1 MKVTQWRYNAFS
13 FRGELRMSEIFDPRR
28 YRIVAPVNVWI
39 RIGRAR
45 ADRSCGRGAM
55 HSIYLP
61 ASLLRGDELVECWRQ
76 AFVVFAEGMERWPV
90 QFETP
95 FDRDEGIRNRPTFG
109 KSVPDGIRQ
118 YCLRPLSGG
127 ACLQVEERI
136 FAEQDRHPVQAS
148 RVVRLDP
155 DVEGNQAR
163 MFRSPVMAIQYLAGT
178 FLGVRLAGQFRP
190 DAANHTQK
198 QWLAAS

>member
-1 MKVTQWRYNAFS
+1 
-13 FRGELRMSEIFDPRR
+13 MSEIFDPRC
-28 YRIVAPVNVWI
+28 YRLVAPVNVWVC
-39 RIGRAR
+39 IGRAR
-45 ADRSCGRGAM
+45 AERSDGRGAM

-61 ASLLRGDELVECWRQ
+61 AGLLPGDELVECWRQ

-95 FDRDEGIRNRPTFG
+95 FDREEGIRNRPTIG
-109 KSVPDGIRQ
+109 KSIPDGIRQ
-118 YCLRPLSGG
+118 YCLRPFLGSPH
-127 ACLQVEERI
+127 LQAEEH
-136 FAEQDRHPVQAS
+136 ASADQNRHPVQAS

-178 FLGVRLAGQFRP
+178 LLGLRLARQFQP
-190 DAANHTQK
+190 DVASHSPK
-198 QWLAAS
+198 RWLAAS